1 MKEIIEE
8 DNQEKQNVHRL
19 IISSSELRE
28 REYLTT
34 KSYLWKQKTSYNICE
49 KKKHLTTYLWKKY
62 LTFMETDEIVYNKF
76 IIFKK

>member
-49 KKKHLTTYLWKKY
+49 KKTTYNLFVK
-62 LTFMETDEIVYNKF
+62 EISYIHGDRRDCVQ
-76 IIFKK
+76 

>member
-49 KKKHLTTYLWKKY
+49 KKHLTTYLWKKY